1 MIIKGLSRIGVFFL
15 YLISLLPFWL
25 LYTISDVV
33 YIVLYYILNYRKSV
47 VQENLIN
54 SFPEKTDMERKI
66 IEKKYYR
73 YLGDLIV
80 ESIKSLT
87 ISKKEVMRRMLPANI
102 HTDQLVTD
110 FFAQGRSILGVAGHY
125 GNWEWAAL
133 SCSMMT
139 DKEKI
144 IVYKPL
150 ANTVFDQLF
159 NHSRSRFGA
168 ETVAMK
174 DIFRRLVKTR
184 DQRSFTIL
192 LSDQTPVQ
200 ESVQY
205 FTRFLN
211 QPTAVFLGVE
221 KLAKALNSAVVF
233 CDIKCIERGYYTYN
247 FIPIT
252 PDPKNTAE
260 HEITNMHVAHL
271 EKTIKEIPQYWLWSH
286 RRWKFKPKNING

>member
-1 MIIKGLSRIGVFFL
+1 
-15 YLISLLPFWL
+15 
-25 LYTISDVV
+25 
-33 YIVLYYILNYRKSV
+33 
-47 VQENLIN
+47 
-54 SFPEKTDMERKI
+54 
-66 IEKKYYR
+66 
-73 YLGDLIV
+73 
-80 ESIKSLT
+80 
-87 ISKKEVMRRMLPANI
+87 
-102 HTDQLVTD
+102 
-110 FFAQGRSILGVAGHY
+110 
-125 GNWEWAAL
+125 
-133 SCSMMT
+133 MT

-252 PDPKNTAE
+252 PDPKNTEE

-271 EKTIKEIPQYWLWSH
+271 EKTIREIPQYWLWSH

>member
-15 YLISLLPFWL
+15 YLISLLPFWF
-25 LYTISDVV
+25 LYTISDAV
-33 YIVLYYILNYRKSV
+33 YIGLYYILGYRKAV
-47 VQENLIN
+47 VRENLVN
-54 SFPEKTDMERKI
+54 SFPEKTDHERRV

-73 YLGDLIV
+73 YLGDLIM
-80 ESIKSLT
+80 ESIKSLS
-87 ISKKEVMRRMLPANI
+87 ISKKEVMRRMLPATI
-102 HTDQLVTD
+102 HTDQLVAD
-110 FFAQGRSILGVAGHY
+110 IFARGKSILGVAGHY

-139 DKEKI
+139 DEGRI
-144 IVYKPL
+144 VVYKPL
-150 ANTVFDQLF
+150 ANKVFDKTF
-159 NHSRSRFGA
+159 NQSRSRFGA

-174 DIFRRLVKTR
+174 DVFRKLVRMR

-221 KLAKALNSAVVF
+221 KLAKALDSVVVF
-233 CDIKCIERGYYTYN
+233 CDIKCVKRGYYTYN
-247 FIPIT
+247 FIPLT
-252 PDPKNTAE
+252 TDPENTAE

-271 EKTIKEIPQYWLWSH
+271 ETTIRETPQYWLWSH
-286 RRWKFKPKNING
+286 RRWKFKPRNING